1 MSRCPD
7 VLIVPAIDIRGGKC
21 VRLYRGDYAIETVF
35 GADPSEMARRWIR
48 EGATA
53 LHLVDLDGA
62 KSGKSDNFRA
72 VEAILAAVSEE
83 ASGPVAVDLG
93 GGIRDEDGVARWLD
107 AGLHHVIL
115 GTAAVR
121 DPDLVSR
128 CAAKHAGG
136 VWVGIDARSGDVAI
150 SGWTEA
156 SGIAA
161 TDLACDAE
169 QRGAAGIVYT
179 DIDRDGTGDG
189 VNVEATRSLAAELG
203 IPVYASGGVRTT
215 ADIERLLPAQAAGVA
230 GVIVGRALYD
240 GAVTLEALLAAAA

>member
-1 MSRCPD
+1 M
-7 VLIVPAIDIRGGKC
+7 
-21 VRLYRGDYAIETVF
+21 RLYKGDYAQETVF
-35 GADPSEMARRWIR
+35 GDDPSVMARRWIR

-62 KSGKSDNFRA
+62 KSGRSDNYKA
-72 VEAILAAVSEE
+72 VEAILAAVDDESD
-83 ASGPVAVDLG
+83 GPVEVDLG

-121 DPDLVSR
+121 EPDLVAR
-128 CAAKHAGG
+128 CSAKHPGA
-136 VWVGIDARSGDVAI
+136 VWVGIDARGGSVAV
-150 SGWTEA
+150 SGWTED

-161 TDLACDAE
+161 TDLARDVE
-169 QRGAAGIVYT
+169 GRGAGGIVYT

-189 VNVEATRSLAAELG
+189 VNVEATRNLAQEIS
-203 IPVYASGGVRTT
+203 IPVYASGGVHTI
-215 ADIERLLPAQAAGVA
+215 ADVERLLSAESAGVT

-240 GAVTLEALLAAAA
+240 GAVTLEGLLRAAA

>member
-1 MSRCPD
+1 M
-7 VLIVPAIDIRGGKC
+7 LIVPAIDIRGGKC
-21 VRLYRGDYAIETVF
+21 VRLYKGDYAKETVF

-62 KSGKSDNFRA
+62 KSGKSDNMAA

-83 ASGPVAVDLG
+83 ASVPVEVDLG

-107 AGLHHVIL
+107 SGLHHVIL

-121 DPDLVSR
+121 EPDLVSR
-128 CAAKHAGG
+128 CAAKHPGA
-136 VWVGIDARSGDVAI
+136 VWVGIDARAGKVAI
-150 SGWTEA
+150 SGWTED
-156 SGIAA
+156 SGVAA
-161 TDLACDAE
+161 GDLARDVE

-189 VNVEATRSLAAELG
+189 VNVEATKSLAAALN

-215 ADIERLLPAQAAGVA
+215 ADVEKLRSAEADGVT

-240 GAVTLEALLAAAA
+240 DAVTLEALLAAAG

>member
-1 MSRCPD
+1 

-21 VRLYRGDYAIETVF
+21 VRLYKGDYAQETVF
-35 GADPSEMARRWIR
+35 GADPSEMARRWVR

-83 ASGPVAVDLG
+83 ASVPVEVDLG
-93 GGIRDEDGVARWLD
+93 GGIRDEDGVGRWLD

-115 GTAAVR
+115 GTSAVR

-128 CAAKHAGG
+128 CAVKHPARI
-136 VWVGIDARSGDVAI
+136 WVGIDARGGKVAI
-150 SGWTEA
+150 SGWTED

-161 TDLACDAE
+161 DALARDVE

-189 VNVEATRSLAAELG
+189 VNVEATRALASELG

-215 ADIERLLPAQAAGVA
+215 ADVERLLAAQDAGVA

>member
-1 MSRCPD
+1 M
-7 VLIVPAIDIRGGKC
+7 LIVPAIDIRDGKC
-21 VRLYRGDYAIETVF
+21 VRLYKGDYAQETVF
-35 GADPSEMARRWIR
+35 GDDPSQMARRWIR

-83 ASGPVAVDLG
+83 SSVPVQVDLG
-93 GGIRDEDGVARWLD
+93 GGIRDEDGVSRWLN

-121 DPDLVSR
+121 DPDLVGR
-128 CAAKHAGG
+128 CSAKHPGA
-136 VWVGIDARSGDVAI
+136 VWVGIDARGGSVAV
-150 SGWTEA
+150 SGWTED

-161 TDLACDAE
+161 SALAHDVE
-169 QRGAAGIVYT
+169 QLGAGGIVYT

-189 VNVEATRSLAAELG
+189 VNVDATRKLAEEIT

-215 ADIERLLPAQAAGVA
+215 ADVERLLPAYAAGVT

-240 GAVTLEALLAAAA
+240 GAVTLEALLRTAA